1 MNTYCSIND
10 KWTYNRM
17 KVVYMENEFLKI
29 GILVGR
35 GSDIFQ
41 YIYKPLGIDLMLR
54 LDKDIVNP
62 QEIFSQRRDTN
73 NQFEDYYYGGWQEIL
88 PNSPP
93 INYRGAKLGQHGE
106 VSLIPWDYSI
116 LNQSID
122 EVSLKVW
129 ARPLRYPILIEK
141 TLTLKKDSASLAIN
155 ETLTNESDTA
165 LHMMWGQHIAFG
177 LPFLKDGASIET
189 SATRFIAEEKMPEH
203 RIFKPKITQEWP
215 MVETLNKGKT
225 DASKILNALTGRF
238 SDLAY
243 LNNFKNQA
251 YYRLTTDQMSFTI
264 KWDKS
269 IFKSL
274 WYWQE
279 RYASKDAP
287 WWGKTFAVALEPWTN
302 NWSENPSQI
311 DLEKDWLKLEPRQL
325 LKTSIQTICNH

>member
-1 MNTYCSIND
+1 MNTDCTING

-41 YIYKPLGIDLMLR
+41 FIYKPKGIDLLLR
-54 LDKDIVNP
+54 LDKDILNP
-62 QEIFSQRRDTN
+62 QEIFSQQRDTK

-93 INYRGAKLGQHGE
+93 LNYRGAQLGQHGE
-106 VSLIPWDYSI
+106 VSLIPWDFAI

-129 ARPLRYPILIEK
+129 TRPLRYPILIEK
-141 TLTLKKDSASLAIN
+141 TLTLKRGSPSLYID
-155 ETLTNESDTA
+155 ETLTNESNTEQY
-165 LHMMWGQHIAFG
+165 LMWGHHIAFG

-189 SATRFIAEEKMPEH
+189 SATRFMAEEKMPEH
-203 RIFKPKITQEWP
+203 RIFKPNIAQDWP
-215 MVETLNKGKT
+215 MVDTVASGRT
-225 DASKILNALTGRF
+225 DASKIVKASEGKY

-243 LNNFKNQA
+243 LDDFKNQA
-251 YYRLTTDQMSFTI
+251 YYKLSTNQMSFMI
-264 KWDKS
+264 SWDKS

-279 RYASKDAP
+279 RYATQDSP

-302 NWSENPSQI
+302 NWSEYPAKT
-311 DLEKDWLKLEPRQL
+311 DLENDWLKLEPGQV
-325 LKTSIQTICNH
+325 LKTSIKTSCNH

>member
-1 MNTYCSIND
+1 MITDCSIND
-10 KWTYNRM
+10 RWTYNRM

-41 YIYKPLGIDLMLR
+41 FIYKPKGIDLMLR
-54 LDKDIVNP
+54 LDKDILNP
-62 QEIFSQRRDTN
+62 REIFSQQRDTR

-93 INYRGAKLGQHGE
+93 INYRGAHLGQHGE
-106 VSLIPWDYSI
+106 VSLIPWDYAI
-116 LNQSID
+116 LNRSVD

-141 TLTLKKDSASLAIN
+141 TLTLKKGSLCLNIA
-155 ETLTNESDTA
+155 ETLTNESNTEQH
-165 LHMMWGQHIAFG
+165 LMWGHHIAFG
-177 LPFLKDGASIET
+177 LPFLNGGASIET
-189 SATRFIAEEKMPEH
+189 SASRFVAEEKMPQH
-203 RIFKPKITQEWP
+203 RIFRPKMVQDWP
-215 MVETLNKGKT
+215 MVETIAGEKT
-225 DASKILNALTGRF
+225 DASKIIRASEGKF

-243 LNNFKNQA
+243 LNGFMDRA
-251 YYRLTTDQMSFTI
+251 YYKLTTDQMSFTVA
-264 KWDKS
+264 WDKS

-279 RYASKDAP
+279 RYATQDSP

-302 NWSENPSQI
+302 NWSENPTRT
-311 DLEKDWLKLEPRQL
+311 DLERDWLKLGARQV
-325 LKTSIQTICNH
+325 LKTSIQTTCNH

>member
-1 MNTYCSIND
+1 MNIECKIND

-29 GILVGR
+29 GIMVGR

-41 YIYKPLGIDLMLR
+41 YTYKPKGLDIMLR

-62 QEIFSQRRDTN
+62 QDIFSQQRDTQ

-93 INYRGAKLGQHGE
+93 LNYRGAQLGQHGE
-106 VSLIPWDYSI
+106 VSLIPWDYAI
-116 LNQSID
+116 LNNSKE

-129 ARPLRYPILIEK
+129 TRPLRYPILIEK
-141 TLTLKKDSASLAIN
+141 TMTLKRGDSSLYID
-155 ETLTNESDTA
+155 ETLTNESDTD
-165 LHMMWGQHIAFG
+165 LHLMWGHHIAFG

-189 SATRFIAEEKMPEH
+189 SATRFIAEEKMPDY
-203 RIFKPKITQEWP
+203 RIFKPKTPQDWP
-215 MVETLNKGKT
+215 LVETIDSGKI
-225 DASKILNALTGRF
+225 DASKIAKVSDGKF

-243 LNNFKNQA
+243 LEEFQDQA
-251 YYRLTTDQMSFTI
+251 YYKLATDQMSFMVQ
-264 KWDKS
+264 WDKS
-269 IFKSL
+269 VFKSL

-279 RYASKDAP
+279 RYATQDSP

-302 NWSENPSQI
+302 NWSENPTHT
-311 DLEKDWLKLEPRQL
+311 DMENDWLKLKSRQVL
-325 LKTSIQTICNH
+325 NTSIITSCNH